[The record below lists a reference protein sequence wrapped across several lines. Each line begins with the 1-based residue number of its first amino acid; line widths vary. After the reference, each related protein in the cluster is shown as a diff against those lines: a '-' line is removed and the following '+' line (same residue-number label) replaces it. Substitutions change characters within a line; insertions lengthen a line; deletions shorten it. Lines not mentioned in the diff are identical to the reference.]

1 MPYDSCW
8 VGLAE
13 GLMFEEFS
21 SFLSSSCSTVGWF
34 HDAPISSKYHNRGHT
49 RRFYGILAE
58 VLANDVDRSVFE
70 TPLSVVELREF
81 WAEFRSKLIRL
92 YLKHVPVVKDIDL
105 LNNDY
110 YFKRDLSIFV
120 DIYKASKRLP
130 HLNIWSTMSPVEL
143 ITETLEDPLT
153 PPPKH
158 PEHRKSVMA
167 LQEVSSGSLNQRQ
180 DGFTRPRTP
189 KKSVKR
195 QSSIQSISRSSTAS
209 AASTN
214 RPLTPQK
221 SKRRESVQSLRYS
234 TSLSGHSMTSNNSS
248 RHSRSTGS
256 GSIYR
261 HRESLAVSSMKDLE
275 NSLSSADRE
284 VPSSIYSFISSDPP
298 TISPASPAP
307 VPPPKSSRRPLPSP
321 PPLLEDD
328 EKYTETPPLD
338 ITRCNSPLDR
348 KPEELWSTP
357 EYSYES
363 TSQTESPDLG
373 SPKIESLKIK
383 KSLRSQPKYVHRF
396 MSTPDLRAKVART
409 KATVK
414 EVMIMEPGTSS
425 KPILKP
431 PSPQKKAQMSPSTIG
446 FAPENEVFRFD
457 KNNVV
462 GKSLVGWS
470 TTKMAKPAKISSKMK
485 LKRLFS
491 FSGGPNNNNNNNN
504 ALSAPPI
511 LKNHNSIESFSPSL
525 QHTLHTNQ
533 SPTSNPATINAVI

>member
-1 MPYDSCW
+1 M
-8 VGLAE
+8 
-13 GLMFEEFS
+13 
-21 SFLSSSCSTVGWF
+21 
-34 HDAPISSKYHNRGHT
+34 
-49 RRFYGILAE
+49 
-58 VLANDVDRSVFE
+58 
-70 TPLSVVELREF
+70 SVVELREF
-81 WAEFRSKLIRL
+81 WAEFRSRLVRL
-92 YLKHVPVVKDIDL
+92 YLKHVPVLKDIDR
-105 LNNDY
+105 LNDDY

-130 HLNIWSTMSPVEL
+130 HLRIWTIMSPAEL
-143 ITETLEDPLT
+143 VNETLEDPLT

-167 LQEVSSGSLNQRQ
+167 LQEISSGSLNQRQ
-180 DGFTRPRTP
+180 DGFARPRTP

-195 QSSIQSISRSSTAS
+195 QSSIQSLSRSSIASTAS
-209 AASTN
+209 SSTN

-234 TSLSGHSMTSNNSS
+234 ASISGQSMTS
-248 RHSRSTGS
+248 RHSRSSGVARS
-256 GSIYR
+256 GSVYR
-261 HRESLAVSSMKDLE
+261 HRESLAVSSMKDIE
-275 NSLSSADRE
+275 NSLSSADQE
-284 VPSSIYSFISSDPP
+284 VSSSIYSFISSDPP

-307 VPPPKSSRRPLPSP
+307 VPPPKSARRPLPTP

-328 EKYTETPPLD
+328 EQSSQTPPLD
-338 ITRCNSPLDR
+338 INRSNSPLDR

-357 EYSYES
+357 ECSYEITS
-363 TSQTESPDLG
+363 SQTESPDLG
-373 SPKIESLKIK
+373 SPRIESLNIK

-414 EVMIMEPGTSS
+414 EVMIMEPGSSS

-431 PSPQKKAQMSPSTIG
+431 PSPQKKVQMAPSTIG

-470 TTKMAKPAKISSKMK
+470 TTKMAKPAKISSKLK

-491 FSGGPNNNNNNNN
+491 FSGGPNNNNN
-504 ALSAPPI
+504 ASSAPSI

-525 QHTLHTNQ
+525 KTTLHTNQ
-533 SPTSNPATINAVI
+533 SPVSNTTPINAVI